1 MWKLYKLQ
9 LIIMS
14 PLLII
19 SLIII
24 IPIYYIYK
32 FADMML
38 FKKERV
44 NLVLQQT

>member
-9 LIIMS
+9 LILMS
-14 PLLII
+14 PLLVV

-32 FADMML
+32 FSNMVL
-38 FKKERV
+38 FKKERINV
-44 NLVLQQT
+44 VLQQT